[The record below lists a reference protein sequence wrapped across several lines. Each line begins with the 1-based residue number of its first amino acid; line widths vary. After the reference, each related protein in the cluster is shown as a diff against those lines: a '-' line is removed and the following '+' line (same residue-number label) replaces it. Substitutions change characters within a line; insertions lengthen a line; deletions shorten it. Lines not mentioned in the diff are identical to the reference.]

1 MAWMEYSNEPSPMVA
16 TMVRLT
22 PRSRSPSATP
32 TAPGTPQPI
41 PPLPV
46 AKKLREWVVGSHWS
60 SSAIVEVDSITTAES
75 SGLTVLKVA

>member
-1 MAWMEYSNEPSPMVA
+1 MVA
-16 TMVRLT
+16 TMCRLT
-22 PRSRSPSATP
+22 PRSRSPSAMP
-32 TAPGTPQPI
+32 TAPGTPQPM

-46 AKKLREWVVGSHWS
+46 AKKLPGRVVGSHCT